1 MSNSCGNNGVARS
14 TTPPKAAGA
23 HYDAFAVLLH
33 WLIAALIVLQVVLA
47 GRMEGPRTPERFA
60 VLQLHKSIGI
70 TVLLLSLLRLG
81 WRLVNPPPPLP
92 ATLANWER
100 RLARWTHVAF
110 YVVMIGM
117 PLTGWIMVSASRIPL
132 PTLLYGVVP
141 WPMLPGLPELAPAA
155 RKAWQSVGE
164 FGHGAIIKAGYVLLA
179 LHVAGALKHQVL
191 PRDAPVLGRM
201 APGATAAPWREPRL
215 LLIALGF
222 GSVIAFGRFVQ
233 PPAPSLAP
241 RPAAAA
247 PNQAPPAATAPPSAT
262 TVGSPGVATSGGAPS
277 ASAAVAPPRWRV
289 LAGSTLGF
297 NSAWSG
303 QPVRGR
309 FNRWRAEIV
318 FSPEALERS
327 KVKVAVDV
335 ASIDTGDAQRDAVL
349 PSDDWLD
356 SAHHPTAVF
365 TATRFRKVGDDRF
378 EALGRLELRGRT
390 LPLELPFRLKI
401 AGDRAEAHGTAI
413 VDRGAFGVGQGE
425 FAATDQIPAKVTI
438 DIDLKARTSP

>member
-1 MSNSCGNNGVARS
+1 VRRS
-14 TTPPKAAGA
+14 TTPRAAAGA
-23 HYDAFAVLLH
+23 HYDAVAVLLH

-155 RKAWQSVGE
+155 RKAWQSFGE
-164 FGHGAIIKAGYVLLA
+164 FGHAAIIKAGYVLLA
-179 LHVAGALKHQVL
+179 LHVAGALKHQVF
-191 PRDAPVLGRM
+191 PGDEPVLGRM
-201 APGATAAPWREPRL
+201 APGAIAAPWREPRL

-222 GSVIAFGRFVQ
+222 FGVIAFGIFVQ

-241 RPAAAA
+241 RPAASA
-247 PNQAPPAATAPPSAT
+247 PNQASPAARAPPPAT
-262 TVGSPGVATSGGAPS
+262 TVASPGVATSGGAPS
-277 ASAAVAPPRWRV
+277 ASASAPPRWRV
-289 LAGSTLGF
+289 MAGSTLGF
-297 NSAWSG
+297 QSAWSG

-309 FNRWRAEIV
+309 FNLWRAEIV
-318 FSPEALERS
+318 FSPEALDRS
-327 KVKVAVDV
+327 KVSVAVDV
-335 ASIDTGDAQRDAVL
+335 ASVDTGDAQRDAVL
-349 PSDDWLD
+349 PSGDWLD

-365 TATRFRKVGDDRF
+365 TATQFRKVGDDRF

-390 LPLELPFRLKI
+390 LPLKLPFRLKI
-401 AGDRAEAHGTAI
+401 AGDRAQAHATAV
-413 VDRGAFGVGQGE
+413 VDRTAFGIGQGE
-425 FAATDQIPAKVTI
+425 FAATDQVPAKVTV